1 MSLVNNLILAAEWL
15 TALIAGLVG
24 VLSMAVARLLDWY
37 FPKDYHR
44 PLNDENHEHKHE
56 VEKLEEDRNE

>member
-1 MSLVNNLILAAEWL
+1 MSLVNNLILASDWL

-44 PLNDENHEHKHE
+44 PLDDEYHHHKHE
-56 VEKLEEDRNE
+56 VEKHEEEET